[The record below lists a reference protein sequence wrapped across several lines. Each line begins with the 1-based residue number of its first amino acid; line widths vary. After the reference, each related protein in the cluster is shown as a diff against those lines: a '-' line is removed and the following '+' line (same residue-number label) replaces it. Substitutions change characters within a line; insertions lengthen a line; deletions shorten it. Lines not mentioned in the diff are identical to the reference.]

1 MGSRSRRTFLLGLGA
16 MGGATLVPRVARAGD
31 VTAELRVSATSLK
44 VGDAIEM
51 ELEVMRAGG
60 GSAPEPE
67 LPDGMSD
74 AFEITSS
81 VSTGSGFRI
90 AFGAGANT
98 RTSSTSLRLSAI
110 ALKAGTY
117 DLSFSVDDS
126 GTKVKSNKVSI
137 TVGAVDA
144 AATVPIAAGT
154 KPTEARADVFVWAT
168 TDKAKAYV
176 GEQLD
181 YRMDVYE
188 RALMASVTLR
198 TPPSFAD
205 FYTYDLPE
213 GEATVEEVAGVAY
226 RVRPGM
232 HRALF
237 PQKAGTLVIGAP
249 EITIGRRRRDRGPA
263 VEVEV
268 LPLPAKGQ
276 PANFSPNNVGK
287 IAVTS
292 KADRVAVEAGQPLTW
307 TIEISGDGNI
317 ALVDPGTWPTIVG
330 ARRYDPKVESQMRT
344 ESRIGGSRTYSF
356 LVIPEAAGTVS
367 LPEIAIDYFD
377 PSTARYEVARAE
389 PIAIEV
395 SSNASSPTPP
405 APATTDTP
413 TPDAAREDTLSP
425 IIVADG
431 LPREPAAEPWLTPTR
446 WTTAML
452 ALPGAGAVAWAAA
465 LAWRKFGPDED
476 ARRRSSARR
485 LRRDRLETARAAVPS
500 GEGFHAT
507 LAVLLHDLAVTKVG
521 PSGTGRPRPELIRML
536 EQRGVPQGDV
546 RKLEGLLDRCD
557 AARFAAQHGT
567 AEERNDLLEDA
578 IALVE
583 RSSLGRDDD
592 HGDA

>member
-1 MGSRSRRTFLLGLGA
+1 MASRSRRGFLVGLGA
-16 MGGATLVPRVARAGD
+16 FGGATLVTSTARAGD
-31 VTAELRVSATSLK
+31 VKAELRVSSKALK
-44 VGDAIEM
+44 VGDQVEV
-51 ELEVMRAGG
+51 ELEVVREGG
-60 GSAPEPE
+60 GPVPDPE
-67 LPDGMSD
+67 LPTGMSD
-74 AFEITSS
+74 AFEIVSS
-81 VSTGSGFRI
+81 MSTGSGFRVS
-90 AFGAGANT
+90 FGSGGNS
-98 RTSSTSLRLSAI
+98 RTSNTGLMLTAI
-110 ALKAGTY
+110 ALKPGTFN
-117 DLSFSVDDS
+117 LAFTVDDG
-126 GTKVKSNKVSI
+126 GTKVKSNVVAV
-137 TVGAVDA
+137 TVTPIDVD
-144 AATVPIAAGT
+144 IAPPVVAGT

-213 GEATVEEVAGVAY
+213 GEASVEDVAGVAY

-237 PQKAGTLVIGAP
+237 PQKAGKLVIGAP

-268 LPLPAKGQ
+268 LPLPAQGQ
-276 PANFSPNNVGK
+276 PPGFSPNNVGK
-287 IAVTS
+287 IIVTA

-307 TIEISGDGNI
+307 TVEITGDGNI
-317 ALVDPGTWPTIVG
+317 ALVDPGAWPTIVG
-330 ARRYDPKVESQMRT
+330 ARRYDPKIESTMRT
-344 ESRIGGSRTYSF
+344 DSRIGGTRTYSF
-356 LVIPEAAGTVS
+356 LVIPEAPGTVS
-367 LPEIAIDYFD
+367 LPEVKVDYFD
-377 PSTARYEVARAE
+377 PGTARYEIAKAE

-395 SSNASSPTPP
+395 TGTAS
-405 APATTDTP
+405 ATTAA
-413 TPDAAREDTLSP
+413 PDEPKVETQKDEALAP
-425 IIVADG
+425 IADAES
-431 LPREPAAEPWLTPTR
+431 LPREAAAEPWLTPAR

-452 ALPGAGAVAWAAA
+452 ALPTAGAVAWAASA
-465 LAWRKFGPDED
+465 AWRKFGPDED
-476 ARRRSSARR
+476 ARRRGASKR
-485 LRRDRLETARAAVPS
+485 LRRDRLESARAAVPT

-536 EQRGVPQGDV
+536 ESRGVPLTEV
-546 RKLEGLLDRCD
+546 RRLEALLDRCD
-557 AARFAAQHGT
+557 AARFAAQQGT

-583 RSSLGRDDD
+583 RSPLGRED
-592 HGDA
+592 GDGDP